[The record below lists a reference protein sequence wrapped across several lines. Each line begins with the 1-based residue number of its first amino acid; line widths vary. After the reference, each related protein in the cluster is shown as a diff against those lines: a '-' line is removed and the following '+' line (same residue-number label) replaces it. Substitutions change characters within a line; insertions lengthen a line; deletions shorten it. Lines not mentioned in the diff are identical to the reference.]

1 MKRVLNRLD
10 SVHQKL
16 STTIAAIDP
25 SFFLKR
31 PAENEWSVA
40 EVIQHLCLVE
50 ERLLSGLELALHA
63 PPARVSLLKRLIP
76 SRIVSVRFPRVKAP
90 KAVRPLNSLPK
101 EESLSSYNDV
111 RARLKQFC
119 VEHGRRQLIQTSIRH
134 PFFGDI
140 NGVTAVSMVGFHE
153 QRHYKQI
160 REILKKLQTLRA
172 NRRNT

>member
-16 STTIAAIDP
+16 STTVAAIDP
-25 SFFLKR
+25 SLFPKR

-50 ERLLSGLELALHA
+50 ARTLSGLELALHA
-63 PPARVSLLKRLIP
+63 PPARVSLLKKLIP
-76 SRIVSVRFPRVKAP
+76 AGIVSVRFPRVKAP
-90 KAVRPLNSLPK
+90 KTVEPLNSLPK

-111 RARLKQFC
+111 RAQLKQFC
-119 VEHGRRQLIQTSIRH
+119 IEHGRKQLNQTSLRH

-140 NGVTAVSMVGFHE
+140 DGVTAVSMVAFHE

-160 REILKKLQTLRA
+160 REILKKLGQPL
-172 NRRNT
+172 

>member
-16 STTIAAIDP
+16 SSTIAAIEP
-25 SFFLKR
+25 NLFAQR

-50 ERLLSGLELALHA
+50 TRLLSGLELALHA
-63 PPARVSLLKRLIP
+63 PPSKVNLLKKLIP
-76 SRIVSVRFPRVKAP
+76 AGIVSVRFPRVKAP
-90 KAVRPLNSLPK
+90 KAVQPLTSLPK
-101 EESLSSYNDV
+101 EESLSSYNDL

-119 VEHGRRQLIQTSIRH
+119 IEHGRRQLNQTTLRH

-140 NGVTAVSMVGFHE
+140 DGVTAVSMVAFHE

-160 REILKKLQTLRA
+160 REILKKLEQPL
-172 NRRNT
+172 

>member
-16 STTIAAIDP
+16 STTVAAIDP
-25 SFFLKR
+25 NLFPQR

-50 ERLLSGLELALHA
+50 MRLLSGLELALHA

-90 KAVRPLNSLPK
+90 RAVQPLNSLPK
-101 EESLSSYNDV
+101 KESFGSYNDV
-111 RARLKQFC
+111 RARLKLFC
-119 VEHGRRQLIQTSIRH
+119 LEHGRRQLKQTSIRH

-140 NGVTAVSMVGFHE
+140 DGVTAVSMLAFHE

-160 REILKKLQTLRA
+160 REILKKLGHPL
-172 NRRNT
+172 

>member
-16 STTIAAIDP
+16 STTVAAIDP
-25 SFFLKR
+25 NLFPKR

-50 ERLLSGLELALHA
+50 ARTLSGLELALQA
-63 PPARVSLLKRLIP
+63 PTTKVNPLKKLIP
-76 SRIVSVRFPRVKAP
+76 PIVSVRFPRVKAP
-90 KAVRPLNSLPK
+90 KAVEPLNSLPK
-101 EESLSSYNDV
+101 EESLNSYNDV
-111 RARLKQFC
+111 RARLKEFC
-119 VEHGRRQLIQTSIRH
+119 IEHGRKQLNQTSLRH

-140 NGVTAVSMVGFHE
+140 DGVTAVSMLAFHE

-160 REILKKLQTLRA
+160 SEILKKLGQPS
-172 NRRNT
+172 

>member
-1 MKRVLNRLD
+1 MKRVLKRLD
-10 SVHQKL
+10 TVHQKL

-25 SFFLKR
+25 NLFPQR

-50 ERLLSGLELALHA
+50 KRMLSGLELALHA
-63 PPARVSLLKRLIP
+63 PPARVRLLKKLIP

-90 KAVRPLNSLPK
+90 KAVEPLNPLPK

-111 RARLKQFC
+111 RARLKEFC
-119 VEHGRRQLIQTSIRH
+119 IEHGRRQLSQTSLRH

-140 NGVTAVSMVGFHE
+140 DGVTAVSMVAFHE

-160 REILKKLQTLRA
+160 REILKKLGQPL
-172 NRRNT
+172 

>member
-16 STTIAAIDP
+16 STTVAAIDP
-25 SFFLKR
+25 NLFPKR

-50 ERLLSGLELALHA
+50 ARTLSGLELALHA
-63 PPARVSLLKRLIP
+63 PPTTVSPLKKLIP
-76 SRIVSVRFPRVKAP
+76 PIVSVRFPRVKAP
-90 KAVRPLNSLPK
+90 KAVEPLNSLPK
-101 EESLSSYNDV
+101 EESLNSYNDV
-111 RARLKQFC
+111 RAQLRQFC
-119 VEHGRRQLIQTSIRH
+119 IEHGRKQLNQTSLRH

-140 NGVTAVSMVGFHE
+140 DGVTAISMVAFHE

-160 REILKKLQTLRA
+160 REILKKLGKTR
-172 NRRNT
+172 

>member
-16 STTIAAIDP
+16 STTVAAIDP
-25 SFFLKR
+25 NLFPKR

-50 ERLLSGLELALHA
+50 ARTLSGLELALQA
-63 PPARVSLLKRLIP
+63 PPTKVSPLKKLIP
-76 SRIVSVRFPRVKAP
+76 PIVSVRFPRVKAP
-90 KAVRPLNSLPK
+90 KAVEPLSSLPK

-111 RARLKQFC
+111 RARLKEFC
-119 VEHGRRQLIQTSIRH
+119 IEHGRNQLNQTSLRH

-140 NGVTAVSMVGFHE
+140 DGVTAVSMVAFHE

-160 REILKKLQTLRA
+160 REILKKLGQPL
-172 NRRNT
+172 